1 MVDIQTSFSPY
12 DPVQIQCNVSRDMA
26 LAVKEKAVDWPG
38 VDVQVEPIRDYPT
51 GEMTASVI
59 GYLGPLPAGQE
70 AELRALGFVPN
81 RDKVGYG
88 GIELFFDELL
98 RGVPGQRVVET
109 DVGGQVLRDIE
120 PPVEAQPDQNLVLTI
135 DARLQ
140 QAAATILEND
150 IAAWNFFSG
159 AINMTSGVVIAM
171 DPRTGEVLGV
181 A

>member
-70 AELRALGFVPN
+70 AELRALGFVRN
-81 RDKVGYG
+81 GDKVGEVNTD
-88 GIELFFDELL
+88 IFFEVFLAS
-98 RGVPGQRVVET
+98 VPGQRVVET
-109 DVGGQVLRDIE
+109 D
-120 PPVEAQPDQNLVLTI
+120 
-135 DARLQ
+135 
-140 QAAATILEND
+140 
-150 IAAWNFFSG
+150 
-159 AINMTSGVVIAM
+159 
-171 DPRTGEVLGV
+171 
-181 A
+181 